1 MSTLRP
7 STVGVCPGGDSL
19 VSLLYD
25 DIEPGATPS
34 RDDLEAHVRACATCL
49 AEFEAL
55 GGVRAQLAAWRAPDV
70 PLDFEVVRTGG
81 REPLA
86 WRPSFAAW
94 AARNRALPAAAAAIL
109 VLGGAMALSRLD
121 IHYDQSG
128 LSVRTGWGHAAP
140 ADGAASGGDA
150 AALRQELAALRGEIA
165 RLGATQAATVTAT
178 SAPLAGDPSAVPVST
193 GPVSTGPV
201 STGTTASNG
210 EAMNAAQGASL
221 LRSFRQALDESE
233 LRQQQNLQLRIS
245 EVTRDFDLQ
254 RRQDLV
260 QVEQGFGRAETQR
273 QLMLDAIRRVS
284 LGVPQQ

>member
-1 MSTLRP
+1 MSTFRS

-25 DIEPGATPS
+25 DFEPGASPT

-70 PLDFEVVRTGG
+70 PLGFEVIRTGA
-81 REPLA
+81 REPLG
-86 WRPSFAAW
+86 WRQSFTAW
-94 AARNRALPAAAAAIL
+94 AARNRALPAAAAAVL
-109 VLGGAMALSRLD
+109 VLGGAAALARLD
-121 IHYDQSG
+121 VRYDQSG
-128 LSVRTGWGHAAP
+128 LTVRTGWGHNAAAGP
-140 ADGAASGGDA
+140 ASGDA
-150 AALRQELAALRGEIA
+150 AALRQELASLRGEIA
-165 RLGATQAATVTAT
+165 RLGASQAATVTAT
-178 SAPLAGDPSAVPVST
+178 SAPLAGDPSGPVATPVST
-193 GPVSTGPV
+193 GSVAD
-201 STGTTASNG
+201 GTMTS
-210 EAMNAAQGASL
+210 AQGAAL

-273 QLMLDAIRRVS
+273 QQMLDAIRRVS